1 MSPLT
6 LITLLQVKV
15 WFQNRR
21 MKHKRQTLSKTDD
34 EDSSKD
40 DFKGDDDTQSCSKLM
55 NIIQAPQLSSPSNTN
70 HCHLQIPTRK
80 SRVKDANFHPMMCP
94 TRRQTHVVKT
104 ITRPVQPTIINQIP
118 TRERTVRCRGRRQ
131 TPQSSWAPCRT
142 PVS

>member
-1 MSPLT
+1 VRTSP

-40 DFKGDDDTQSCSKLM
+40 DFKGDDDTQSCSEF
-55 NIIQAPQLSSPSNTN
+55 ITIFRSPSMTN
-70 HCHLQIPTRK
+70 DCQLQIPTRK

-94 TRRQTHVVKT
+94 TPRQIHVVKT

-118 TRERTVRCRGRRQ
+118 TRGRTVRCRGRHQ
-131 TPQSSWAPCRT
+131 TPQSNRAFCRML
-142 PVS
+142 VS